1 MASDRERSGR
11 PHRILVVD
19 DDARIRRLL
28 HRLLSTEGYLVD
40 SASGGT
46 GMRRALGGQPF
57 DLVILDLRLAG
68 GEDGLS
74 LAQGLRATSDVSL
87 IMLTGKGEPVDKVVG
102 LEVGADDYI
111 TKPFDRR
118 ELIARIRSVL
128 RRAGASRAAGA
139 HQPGDGHVFRFGG
152 WTLDLTRHELTSENA
167 QRIELTTYEFLLL
180 SALAQRP
187 GQVLSRDR
195 ILDVI
200 ANRNWQPYDRSIDVL
215 VGKLR
220 RKLNDDP
227 RSPRLIRTIRGIGY
241 MLTPPANQG

>member
-1 MASDRERSGR
+1 
-11 PHRILVVD
+11 
-19 DDARIRRLL
+19 
-28 HRLLSTEGYLVD
+28 
-40 SASGGT
+40 
-46 GMRRALGGQPF
+46 
-57 DLVILDLRLAG
+57 
-68 GEDGLS
+68 
-74 LAQGLRATSDVSL
+74 
-87 IMLTGKGEPVDKVVG
+87 
-102 LEVGADDYI
+102 
-111 TKPFDRR
+111 
-118 ELIARIRSVL
+118 
-128 RRAGASRAAGA
+128 
-139 HQPGDGHVFRFGG
+139 VFRFGG

>member
-1 MASDRERSGR
+1 MASAGVLSEG

-19 DDARIRRLL
+19 DDARIQRLL
-28 HRLLSTEGYLVD
+28 HRLLTAEGYVVE
-40 SASGGT
+40 SVSSGT
-46 GMRRALGGQPF
+46 RMRSALGEKRF
-57 DLVILDLRLAG
+57 DLVILDLRLPG

-102 LEVGADDYI
+102 LELGADDYV

-128 RRAGASRAAGA
+128 RRAGATRAAVA
-139 HQPGDGHVFRFGG
+139 HGDADVCRFDG
-152 WTLDLTRHELTSENA
+152 WVLDLARHELTSA
-167 QRIELTTYEFLLL
+167 RGQRIELTTYEFLLL
-180 SALAQRP
+180 AALARRA

-195 ILDVI
+195 ILDAI
-200 ANRNWQPYDRSIDVL
+200 ANRDWQPYDRSIDVL

-220 RKLNDDP
+220 RKLNDNP
-227 RSPRLIRTIRGIGY
+227 RRPRIIRTIRGIGY
-241 MLTPPANQG
+241 MLTPPVY

>member
-1 MASDRERSGR
+1 
-11 PHRILVVD
+11 VVD
-19 DDARIRRLL
+19 DDHLIRRLL
-28 HRLLSTEGYLVD
+28 HRLLSAEGYAVET
-40 SASGGT
+40 ASSGA
-46 GMRRALGGQPF
+46 GMRRVLGEQHV
-57 DLVILDLRLAG
+57 DLVILDLRLPG

-74 LAQGLRATSDVSL
+74 LAYGLRASSNVSL

-102 LEVGADDYI
+102 LELGADDYV

-128 RRAGASRAAGA
+128 RRSATTLAGIAPPQGDAGVY
-139 HQPGDGHVFRFGG
+139 QFGG
-152 WTLDLTRHELTSENA
+152 WTLDLARHALTAPTGEA
-167 QRIELTTYEFLLL
+167 IELTTYEFMLL

-200 ANRNWQPYDRSIDVL
+200 AHRNWQPYDRSIDVL

-227 RSPRLIRTIRGIGY
+227 RSPQLIRTVRGIGY
-241 MLTPPANQG
+241 MLTPPAQHA